1 MTRGVAFLAAV
12 VFAWPPPAAAQTVEW
27 RVGASLIPAIE
38 ESIRLLPGAEVGF
51 VRWNLKSARGL
62 GFHSAIY
69 QRVWP
74 GAPGWG
80 TIIGWR
86 NFSITQRRRR
96 RLSPAVSLE
105 FSLGATVL
113 QRLLAGSRINNTH
126 HFGPLAELF
135 IVDDRPDGPD
145 LMLGVSQFLPLAPYV
160 AYIPPRVVVLA
171 AFR

>member
-1 MTRGVAFLAAV
+1 MTRGFPFLAVVAFV
-12 VFAWPPPAAAQTVEW
+12 WSPPAAGQTVEW
-27 RVGASLIPAIE
+27 RAGASLIPAIE
-38 ESIRLLPGAEVGF
+38 ESIRLLPGAEIGL
-51 VRWNLKSARGL
+51 VRWNTESARGL

-74 GAPGWG
+74 GTPGWE
-80 TIIGWR
+80 TITGWR
-86 NFSITQRRRR
+86 NFSVTQRRRR

-105 FSLGATVL
+105 FSLGAAVH
-113 QRLLAGSRINNTH
+113 QRLFAGSRINDTH

-145 LMLGVSQFLPLAPYV
+145 LMVGVSQFLPLVPYV